1 MEKIDELL
9 KARESEIEEL
19 KARTQEK
26 LKGVGKK
33 NRKRKKAIWEETNE
47 EERQIRERYDELLA
61 PFEEVDVQKSMA
73 SLNIVDGNDE
83 KKDDSVTKK
92 LTKSQ
97 RRRLKREE
105 RDRKE
110 AAERDAAI
118 EALKGKTPRER
129 ENASIQ
135 RQLSLNGLSMKEIAS
150 DGHCMYR
157 AVSHQ
162 IDYLSKSDH
171 GSDSSKSG
179 YVIMRRLASEYM
191 RSHKDDFLPFFTAP
205 KDEKD
210 IEKAYEKHCD
220 RVCNTAEWGGQLE
233 LRALMLALKRS
244 IHVYSADSPVM
255 KMRADGDD
263 DNDRA
268 ALRLTFHRHYYALGE
283 HYNSVV
289 AGST

>member
-1 MEKIDELL
+1 MSEKKITELL
-9 KARESEIEEL
+9 RKRDIEIEEL
-19 KARTQEK
+19 KAQTQEE

-33 NRKRKKAIWEETNE
+33 NRKRKKAIWAKTNE
-47 EERQIRERYDELLA
+47 EEKRIRERYDELLEE
-61 PFEEVDVQKSMA
+61 FEKEDVEKAMA
-73 SLNIVDGNDE
+73 SLKIGNDE
-83 KKDDSVTKK
+83 EKKEDDCAVKK

-110 AAERDAAI
+110 AAEREAAI
-118 EALKGKTPRER
+118 EAQKGKTPRDK
-129 ENASIQ
+129 ENESIQ
-135 RQLSLNGLSMKEIAS
+135 RQLSLNGLTMKEIPS
-150 DGHCMYR
+150 DGNCMYR

-162 IDYLSKSDH
+162 IDYLSTSDH
-171 GSDSSKSG
+171 GGDSSKSG
-179 YVIMRRLASEYM
+179 YIIMRRMASEYM

-210 IEKAYEKHCD
+210 VEKAYEEHCD
-220 RVCNTAEWGGQLE
+220 RVCNTSEWGGQLE

-255 KMRADGDD
+255 KMGADD
-263 DNDRA
+263 DDRP

-289 AGST
+289 VNK